1 MAKYTV
7 KFSCG
12 HVAEVNLYG
21 PEVERQRK
29 IRHMR
34 ECWFC
39 PACYE
44 QSKLNEIAS
53 LEAELGLPA
62 LTGSDKQVQ
71 WARSLRKEYLSNFF
85 RWFNE
90 IVERNSKHGCD
101 TSYDLQMVE
110 KFKIWLR
117 TKNAAKFW
125 IDLQNKLDRTR
136 ELMKLFMQETK
147 ENQQ

>member
-12 HVAEVNLYG
+12 HVAEANLYG

-34 ECWFC
+34 ECWLC

>member
-29 IRHMR
+29 IRHMK
-34 ECWFC
+34 ECWLC

-44 QSKLNEIAS
+44 QSKLNEIAI
-53 LEAELGLPA
+53 LETELGLPA
-62 LTGSDKQVQ
+62 LTGSEKQVQ

-90 IVERNSKHGCD
+90 IVERNSKHGHD

-117 TKNAAKFW
+117 TKNEAKFW

-147 ENQQ
+147 DSQK

>member
-34 ECWFC
+34 ECWLC

>member
-12 HVAEVNLYG
+12 HVEEVNLYG

-34 ECWFC
+34 ECWLC

-44 QSKLNEIAS
+44 QSKLDEIAS
-53 LEAELGLPA
+53 LETELGLPA
-62 LTGSDKQVQ
+62 LTGSEKQVQ

-90 IVERNSKHGCD
+90 IVERNSKHGHD
-101 TSYDLQMVE
+101 TDQVSLGSHRM
-110 KFKIWLR
+110 L
-117 TKNAAKFW
+117 
-125 IDLQNKLDRTR
+125 
-136 ELMKLFMQETK
+136 
-147 ENQQ
+147 

>member
-34 ECWFC
+34 ECWLC

-44 QSKLNEIAS
+44 QSKLNEISS